1 MQISV
6 LTESENLDYLRRS
19 FRRAVEA
26 GAPQEH
32 VHFLPGLPTHF
43 LHVQIPLD
51 LRAAAGSQEVLHI
64 KRKKKL
70 SMINKYDGNPSLMLF
85 CHASTRGQHWII

>member
-6 LTESENLDYLRRS
+6 LSESENRCYLRRS

-32 VHFLPGLPTHF
+32 VDFLPGLPTHL

-51 LRAAAGSQEVLHI
+51 LRAAAGSQEVLHS
-64 KRKKKL
+64 KKKKKW
-70 SMINKYDGNPSLMLF
+70 SCFMFF
-85 CHASTRGQHWII
+85 CYASTRGQHWLI